1 MTRKLEKNIELS
13 ASELYDVWDL
23 TNSGQPL
30 GSYFVPKGVTGEEYE
45 AAVVSA
51 RNKLINLGFT
61 TLEAK
66 AIVGRQLF

>member
-1 MTRKLEKNIELS
+1 MAKKLEKNTELS
-13 ASELYDVWDL
+13 SLETYDVWDL

-45 AAVVSA
+45 ALLATVKD
-51 RNKLINLGFT
+51 KLINLGFT

-66 AIVGRQLF
+66 TILGRQLF